1 MKRIL
6 NLLSALLFAVLA
18 APHARHG
25 RHPSL
30 SVKLL
35 PVLLSCMLVCLDG
48 LRAADYF
55 SPAPIRFQATGFFR
69 LATTQ
74 GRDHLVTPDG
84 RAYVALGVNHIGA
97 LQQDTPGSVTV
108 RGNPAWETYWDQTLR
123 ARFAD
128 WNFTTLGYGAPTA
141 LRAKAPW
148 FGTITVARIEKHRS
162 EPKPTSRDGY
172 EFPDVFDPAWEAAIQ
187 EDFAREV
194 APWRDDP
201 LLVGWFWTD
210 TPTWD
215 VLRTRA
221 LRGTD
226 WVSAMRA
233 LPAGRPGRE
242 AYAAFLAARY
252 ANRLADLN
260 SFYGLSFGS
269 LATLRDADLR
279 HVAVGRHVVQ
289 EDDQAF
295 LGVIARRYYEV
306 TGKAQRQADPN
317 HLVFGD
323 RYLAGDHP
331 EKVLQAVKPW
341 IDAVAVQPGDR
352 YSPLYPPSTE
362 FPDAEIEA
370 LHTVTGR
377 PVLICDHAISFPTAA
392 HPLTIFEQMPDEV
405 SAAKAT
411 RSFLAAAFAK
421 PWMLGY
427 LRCQYI
433 DRPAGFGRGLR
444 QGLLQGD
451 GTPRERIVG
460 VYREAF
466 GGVLKGMKELNP

>member
-1 MKRIL
+1 MKL
-6 NLLSALLFAVLA
+6 V
-18 APHARHG
+18 
-25 RHPSL
+25 
-30 SVKLL
+30 
-35 PVLLSCMLVCLDG
+35 PVLLSSLLLCLCLLFCLHE
-48 LRAADYF
+48 LRAADSF
-55 SPAPIRFQATGFFR
+55 SPAPVRFKATGFFR
-69 LATTQ
+69 LATTD

-84 RAYVALGVNHIGA
+84 RAYVALGVNHLSSAI
-97 LQQDTPGSVTV
+97 QQDKSGSGTK
-108 RGNPAWETYWDQTLR
+108 RGSADWEAYWEQTLR

-128 WNFTTLGYGAPTA
+128 WNFTSLGYGAPSA
-141 LRAKAPW
+141 LRSKAPW
-148 FGTITVARIEKHRS
+148 FGTITVSPIEKHRS
-162 EPKPTSRDGY
+162 EPKVTSRDGY

-187 EDFAREV
+187 QTFAREV
-194 APWRDDP
+194 AHLRDDP
-201 LLVGWFWTD
+201 MLIGWLWTD

-215 VLRTRA
+215 LLRTRA

-226 WVSAMRA
+226 WVSVLRT

-242 AYAAFLAARY
+242 AYAAFLETRY
-252 ANRLADLN
+252 ANRRADLN
-260 SFYGLSFGS
+260 SLYGLSLGS
-269 LATLRDADLR
+269 FAALRDADLS

-289 EDDQAF
+289 EDDEAF

-306 TGKAQRQADPN
+306 VGKAQRQADPN

-323 RYLAGDHP
+323 RFLAGDHP

-341 IDAVAVQPGDR
+341 CDAVAVQPGDR

-362 FPDAEIEA
+362 FPNAEIEMLRA
-370 LHTVTGR
+370 VTGK

-392 HPLTIFEQMPDEV
+392 HSLTIFEQMPDEA
-405 SAAKAT
+405 SAAKAAKD
-411 RSFLAAAFAK
+411 FLAAAFAK

-444 QGLLQGD
+444 QGLVQAD
-451 GTPRERIVG
+451 GTPRETIVR

-466 GGVLKGMKELNP
+466 GEVLKAMNGLAP